1 MTMTPLRL
9 GPIATPADSPPV
21 LAATPYLLL
30 DVGAAVARF
39 TTIAEAFGTDAVHYA
54 TKANPH
60 PALIAALVRA
70 GSRFDVASPAEVDL
84 CLNAG
89 ADPAHLV
96 YSNPIK
102 RRADIRYA
110 AGRGVSIF
118 AADTVEEIA
127 KLAEAAPG
135 AAVLARLATSG
146 AGSDWPLS
154 GKFGCAGA
162 DVVPLLRFA
171 AERGL
176 QAAGVS
182 FHVGSQQCDP
192 QRWRAPIAQ
201 AAAAYR
207 ELQAEGLRPWLL
219 DIGGGLPAAHEGD
232 YPCFQTYVDTIHQA
246 LDDYFAEPRPRLIIE
261 PGRGVVGDAGALVTE
276 VVGVSWRGG
285 RRWVYLDAGIYSG
298 LVETLGEAI
307 RYRLTT
313 DRDDDPRGPVVLAG
327 PTCDSVDVLYE
338 RTPVQLPLSLR
349 EGDRVVF
356 GSAGAYTSSYSTVGF
371 NGFAPLPT
379 VLT

>member
-1 MTMTPLRL
+1 VTPLSPL
-9 GPIATPADSPPV
+9 PTAPNPQTPIDP
-21 LAATPYLLL
+21 ATPYLQL
-30 DVGAAVARF
+30 DIGAAVVRFRQIAR
-39 TTIAEAFGTDAVHYA
+39 AFGADAVHYA

-60 PALIAALVRA
+60 PALITALAGA

-84 CLNAG
+84 CLAAG
-89 ADPAHLV
+89 ADPAHLI

-118 AADTVEEIA
+118 AADTVEEVA
-127 KLAEAAPG
+127 KLADAAPG
-135 AAVLARLATSG
+135 AAVLARLATTG

-154 GKFGCAGA
+154 GKFGCAEV
-162 DVVPLLRFA
+162 DLVPLLRFA
-171 AERGL
+171 AAHSLRP
-176 QAAGVS
+176 AGVS

-192 QRWRAPIAQ
+192 ERWEAPIAQ

-207 ELQAEGLRPWLL
+207 ELRAAGLQPWLL
-219 DIGGGLPAAHEGD
+219 DIGGGWPAAHEGD
-232 YPCFQTYVDTIHQA
+232 FPCFQTYVETIHRA
-246 LDDYFAEPRPRLIIE
+246 LDTHFAEPRPQLIIE
-261 PGRGVVGDAGALVTE
+261 PGRGVVGDAGVLVTE

-313 DRDDDPRGPVVLAG
+313 DRDSDERGPVVLAG

-338 RTPVQLPLSLR
+338 RTPVLLPLSLR

-371 NGFAPLPT
+371 NGFPPLPT
-379 VLT
+379 VLL

>member
-1 MTMTPLRL
+1 MTVTPLL
-9 GPIATPADSPPV
+9 SVPAAPNPRVDSV
-21 LAATPYLLL
+21 TPYLQL
-30 DVGAAVARF
+30 DIGAAVMRF
-39 TTIAEAFGTDAVHYA
+39 GQIAAAFGADAVHYA

-60 PALIAALVRA
+60 PALIAALVGA

-84 CLNAG
+84 CLAAG
-89 ADPAHLV
+89 ADPSHLV

-102 RRADIRYA
+102 RRADIAYA

-118 AADTVEEIA
+118 AADTVEEVA
-127 KLAEAAPG
+127 KLADAAPG
-135 AAVLARLATSG
+135 AAVLARLATTG

-154 GKFGCAGA
+154 GKFGCAK
-162 DVVPLLRFA
+162 DDLVPLLRFA
-171 AERGL
+171 AEHGL
-176 QAAGVS
+176 RAAGVS

-192 QRWRAPIAQ
+192 QRWEAPIAQ

-207 ELQAEGLRPWLL
+207 ELRAAGLRPWLL
-219 DIGGGLPAAHEGD
+219 DIGGGWPAAHEGD
-232 YPCFQTYVDTIHQA
+232 FPCFETYVETIHRA
-246 LDDYFAEPRPRLIIE
+246 LDAHVVGPRPRLIIE
-261 PGRGVVGDAGALVTE
+261 PGRGLVGDAGALVTE

-313 DRDDDPRGPVVLAG
+313 DRDDDERGPVVLAG

-338 RTPVQLPLSLR
+338 RTPVQLPVSLR

-371 NGFAPLPT
+371 NGFPPLPT
-379 VLT
+379 VLI